1 MLQRRSLADAH
12 VYTVCNHSHRNQCIT
27 VPSRYAELHCL
38 THFTFLRG
46 ASAPD
51 ELVIRAA
58 ELGYAALAIT
68 DECSLAGV
76 VRAHLAWRNLP
87 EPRMQLIIGSEV
99 QLVDGPKLVLLACDR
114 DGYGNLSELITLG
127 RMRADKGQYRLTR
140 ADLEGG
146 LDGCVA
152 LLIPDNAATA
162 PPDTLHEQAC
172 WLGSRFV
179 GRAWLAVE
187 LHLGPDDAG
196 TLQRLQVA
204 GAHSGL
210 PLCAAGDVHMH
221 VRRRRRLQD
230 TITAIRLGRTLAD
243 CGYALYANGE
253 RHLRLPHKLASIH
266 PAALLD
272 ETLKV
277 AAHCRFSL
285 DELRYEYPEEIAPPG
300 HTTASWL
307 RQLTERGYVERCA
320 QIRRIVALDDVTF
333 ARKAE
338 EMRAQIEIELALI
351 AELRYEPYFLTVY
364 DIVAWARTQG
374 ILCQGRGSAANSAVC
389 YCIGIT
395 EVDPWRANMLFGRFI
410 SRERNEAPD
419 IDVDFEHERREEVIQ
434 YIYGKYG
441 RDRAALAASL
451 TTYRPRSALRDV
463 GRALGFSDD
472 ALDRLTRGHMWWDGG
487 SVREDRLLEAGF
499 RPEAPRVQ
507 RLLELSNE
515 LIGAPRHLSQHVG
528 GFVIAR
534 GRLSRLVPIENARMA
549 ERCVIQWDKDDLEA
563 LGLMKVDVL
572 ALGMLTAIRKS
583 MDTLAAFEDH
593 TLGAETADRSSLEAH
608 PPLSAFPASS
618 AAKKVPRTLADIPHE
633 DPATYDM
640 LCRGESTGV
649 FQVESRA
656 QMNMLPR
663 LRPRRYYDLVI
674 QVAIVR
680 PGPIQGGMVHPYLA
694 RRHLPPERI
703 DYPSAELRPV
713 LARTLGVPI
722 FQEQVMQLAMVAADF
737 TPGEADQMRRS
748 MAAWRQR
755 GTMEKFQQKLTDGLL
770 KKGYTPEFAGQIYRQ
785 IEGFS
790 GYGFPESH
798 AASFALLVYL
808 SSWLKCHHPAAFL
821 CGLLNSQ
828 PMGFYAPAQ
837 LIADA
842 RTHGV
847 GIRPADVTVSG
858 WDCVLEAADP
868 QSAAP
873 GPAVRL
879 GLRMVK
885 GMVQA
890 TAQRIGTARGQ
901 SAFTDIDDL
910 ARRAGL
916 DAHAL
921 RLLAAAGA
929 LKSLAGNRHQAHWQ
943 AAARRPD
950 ALLRNAPV
958 HEPLLALAAP
968 LEGEDIVADYASL
981 GFTLGRH
988 PLALLRG
995 TLAAQRFITAAELRR
1010 LPDRALARTA
1020 GIVTCRQRPG
1030 TASGVMFV
1038 TIEDETGLA
1047 NIIVHKDIQEK
1058 QRREALSATLLG
1070 IYGQVSREGEV
1081 IHLIARRLVDRS
1093 PLLGALT
1100 AHSRDFH

>member
-1 MLQRRSLADAH
+1 MS
-12 VYTVCNHSHRNQCIT
+12 
-27 VPSRYAELHCL
+27 PRYAELHCL

-51 ELVIRAA
+51 ELVTRAA

-76 VRAHLAWRNLP
+76 VRAHLAWRTLP
-87 EPRMQLIIGSEV
+87 EPRMQLIIGSEL

-127 RMRADKGQYRLTR
+127 RMRADKGHYQLTR
-140 ADLEGG
+140 ADLDGG

-152 LLIPDNAATA
+152 LLIPDSAAA
-162 PPDTLHEQAC
+162 VRPDTLHEQAC
-172 WLGSRFV
+172 WLGSRFA

-196 TLQRLQVA
+196 TLQRLQTA
-204 GAHSGL
+204 GATSGL

-230 TITAIRLGRTLAD
+230 TMTAIRLGRHLAD
-243 CGYALYANGE
+243 CGYALHANGE
-253 RHLRLPHKLASIH
+253 RHLRLPHKLAAIH

-272 ETLKV
+272 ETLEV

-285 DELRYEYPEEIAPPG
+285 DELRYEYPGEIAPSG
-300 HTTASWL
+300 HTTTSWL

-320 QIRRIVALDDVTF
+320 QIRRIVALDDATF

-338 EMRAQIEIELALI
+338 EMRAQIETELALI
-351 AELRYEPYFLTVY
+351 TELKYEPYFLTVY
-364 DIVAWARTQG
+364 DIVAWARAQG

-487 SVREDRLLEAGF
+487 RVREDRLVEAGF

-507 RLLELSNE
+507 LLLELSNE

-534 GRLSRLVPIENARMA
+534 GRLSRLVPIENARM
-549 ERCVIQWDKDDLEA
+549 EDRCVIQWDKDDLEA

-583 MDTLAAFEDH
+583 LDTLAAFEKQAL
-593 TLGAETADRSSLEAH
+593 TT
-608 PPLSAFPASS
+608 
-618 AAKKVPRTLADIPHE
+618 AKKNPRTLADIPHE

-663 LRPRRYYDLVI
+663 LRPRCYYDLVI

-703 DYPSAELRPV
+703 DYPSDELRPV

-770 KKGYTPEFAGQIYRQ
+770 KKGYTSEFAEQIYRQ

-847 GIRPADVTVSG
+847 GVRPADVTVSG
-858 WDCVLEAADP
+858 WDCMLEAADRL
-868 QSAAP
+868 SAAS

-879 GLRMVK
+879 GLRVVK
-885 GMVQA
+885 GMAQVA
-890 TAQRIGTARGQ
+890 AQRIGTARGQ
-901 SAFTDIDDL
+901 AAFTDIDDL

-916 DAHAL
+916 DAHTL
-921 RLLAAAGA
+921 GLLAAGGA

-950 ALLRNAPV
+950 ALLHDAPV
-958 HEPLLALAAP
+958 HEPVLALSAP

-988 PLALLRG
+988 PLALLRD
-995 TLAAQRFITAAELRR
+995 TLTAQRFITAAALHR
-1010 LPDRALARTA
+1010 LPDRALARAA

-1038 TIEDETGLA
+1038 TVEDETGLA

-1058 QRREALSATLLG
+1058 QRSEALGATLLG

-1093 PLLGALT
+1093 ALLGDLT
-1100 AHSRDFH
+1100 PRSRDFH

>member
-1 MLQRRSLADAH
+1 MKH
-12 VYTVCNHSHRNQCIT
+12 CN
-27 VPSRYAELHCL
+27 VMPPRYAELHCL

-51 ELVIRAA
+51 ELVTRAA

-76 VRAHLAWRNLP
+76 VRAHLAWRAQP
-87 EPRMQLIIGSEV
+87 EPRMQLIIGSEI
-99 QLVDGPKLVLLACDR
+99 QLVDGPKLVLLAGDR

-127 RMRADKGQYRLTR
+127 RMRADKGHYRLTR
-140 ADLEGG
+140 ADLENG
-146 LDGCVA
+146 LGGCVA
-152 LLIPDNAATA
+152 LLIPGNAAAA
-162 PPDTLHEQAC
+162 PPDTLHEQAR
-172 WLGSRFV
+172 WLGARFA

-196 TLQRLQVA
+196 TLQRLQAASAV
-204 GAHSGL
+204 SGL

-230 TITAIRLGRTLAD
+230 TMTAIRVGRSLAD
-243 CGYALYANGE
+243 CGYALHANGE
-253 RHLRLPHKLASIH
+253 RHLRLPHKLAAIH

-272 ETLKV
+272 ETLTV
-277 AAHCRFSL
+277 AAQCHFSL

-300 HTTASWL
+300 HTTTTWL
-307 RQLTERGYVERCA
+307 RHLTERGYVERCA

-338 EMRAQIEIELALI
+338 EMRAQIEVELSLI

-364 DIVAWARTQG
+364 DIVAWARAQG

-487 SVREDRLLEAGF
+487 RVREDRLIEAGF

-507 RLLELSNE
+507 LLLELSNE

-549 ERCVIQWDKDDLEA
+549 DRCVIQWDKDDLEA

-572 ALGMLTAIRKS
+572 ALGMLTALRKS
-583 MDTLAAFEDH
+583 LDALAAFEDRAF
-593 TLGAETADRSSLEAH
+593 LADTADQSSTGTH
-608 PPLSAFPASS
+608 PLLSVLPASS

-633 DPATYDM
+633 DAATYDM

-694 RRHLPPERI
+694 RRHLPPECI
-703 DYPSAELRPV
+703 DYPSDELRPV

-755 GTMEKFQQKLTDGLL
+755 GTMEQFQQKLTDGLL
-770 KKGYTPEFAGQIYRQ
+770 KKGYAPEFAGQIYRQ

-808 SSWLKCHHPAAFL
+808 SSWLKCHHHAAFL

-828 PMGFYAPAQ
+828 PMGFYGPAQ

-842 RTHGV
+842 RAHGV
-847 GIRPADVTVSG
+847 GVRPTDVTVSG
-858 WDCVLEAADP
+858 WDCALEAADG
-868 QSAAP
+868 QSTSS

-885 GMVQA
+885 GMAQA
-890 TAQRIGTARGQ
+890 TAQRIGTARRQ
-901 SAFTDIDDL
+901 APFTDIDDL

-916 DAHAL
+916 DARTL

-929 LKSLAGNRHQAHWQ
+929 LKPLAGNRHQAHWQ

-950 ALLRNAPV
+950 ALLRDAPV
-958 HEPLLALAAP
+958 HEPALALTAP

-995 TLAAQRFITAAELRR
+995 TLAAQRFITAAELRQ
-1010 LPDRALARTA
+1010 LPDRALARAA

-1038 TIEDETGLA
+1038 TVEDETGLA

-1058 QRREALSATLLG
+1058 QRSEALGATLLG

-1100 AHSRDFH
+1100 ARSRDFH

>member
-1 MLQRRSLADAH
+1 MKLQSLCRA
-12 VYTVCNHSHRNQCIT
+12 VL
-27 VPSRYAELHCL
+27 PRYAELHCL
-38 THFTFLRG
+38 SHFSFLRG

-51 ELVIRAA
+51 ELVTRAA
-58 ELGYAALAIT
+58 ELGYAALALT

-76 VRAHLAWRNLP
+76 VRAHLAWRTLP
-87 EPRMQLIIGSEV
+87 EPRLRLIIGSEV
-99 QLVDGPKLVLLACDR
+99 QLADGPKLLLLACNR
-114 DGYGNLSELITLG
+114 DGYGNLSELLTLG
-127 RMRADKGQYRLTR
+127 RMRAEKGRYHLTC
-140 ADLEGG
+140 ADLASG
-146 LDGCVA
+146 LPGCVA
-152 LLIPDNAATA
+152 LLVPVDGPPAADDA
-162 PPDTLHEQAC
+162 LPGHAC
-172 WLGSRFV
+172 WLKQCFGD
-179 GRAWLAVE
+179 RAWLAVE
-187 LHLGPDDAG
+187 LHLGPDDAAK
-196 TLQRLQVA
+196 LHRLQAVGIA
-204 GAHSGL
+204 SGL

-230 TITAIRLGRTLAD
+230 TVTAIRLGRRVAD

-253 RHLRLPHKLASIH
+253 RHLRLPVKLARIY
-266 PAALLD
+266 PAALLA

-277 AAHCRFSL
+277 AAQCSFSL

-300 HTTASWL
+300 HTTTSWL
-307 RQLTERGYVERCA
+307 RELTERGYVERCA
-320 QIRRIVALDDVTF
+320 QIRRIVTLDEATF
-333 ARKAE
+333 ARKAR
-338 EMRAQIEIELALI
+338 EMRAQIEVELALI
-351 AELRYEPYFLTVY
+351 AELEYEPYFLTVY

-389 YCIGIT
+389 YCIGVT

-463 GRALGFSDD
+463 GRALGYTDD
-472 ALDRLTRGHMWWDGG
+472 ALDRLTQGHMWWDGG
-487 SVREDRLLEAGF
+487 RVREDRLLEAGF

-507 RLLELSNE
+507 LLLELSNE
-515 LIGAPRHLSQHVG
+515 LIGTPRHLSQHVG

-583 MDTLAAFEDH
+583 LHALASVAQ
-593 TLGAETADRSSLEAH
+593 APRSM
-608 PPLSAFPASS
+608 
-618 AAKKVPRTLADIPHE
+618 ADIPHE

-694 RRHLPPERI
+694 RRHLPPECI
-703 DYPSAELRPV
+703 DYPSDALRPV
-713 LARTLGVPI
+713 LERTLGVPI
-722 FQEQVMQLAMVAADF
+722 FQEQVMQLAMVAAGF
-737 TPGEADQMRRS
+737 TAGEADQMRRS

-755 GTMEKFQQKLTDGLL
+755 GTMEKFQRKLTDGLL
-770 KKGYTPEFAGQIYRQ
+770 KNGYTPEFADRIYHQ

-798 AASFALLVYL
+798 AASFAHLVYT
-808 SSWLKCHHPAAFL
+808 SAWLKCHHPAAFL

-842 RTHGV
+842 RAHGV
-847 GIRPADVTVSG
+847 GVTPADVTVSD
-858 WDCVLEAADP
+858 WDCVPEAAAAKLHG
-868 QSAAP
+868 SAP
-873 GPAVRL
+873 GVRL

-885 GMVQA
+885 GMAREAALRIVAARLQA
-890 TAQRIGTARGQ
+890 
-901 SAFTDIDDL
+901 AFIDVDDL
-910 ARRAGL
+910 ARRARL
-916 DAHAL
+916 DRHQL
-921 RLLAAAGA
+921 DCLAGSGA

-950 ALLRNAPV
+950 AMLRDAPV
-958 HEPLLALAAP
+958 HEAPLALAAP
-968 LEGEDIVADYASL
+968 REGEDIVADYARL

-988 PLALLRG
+988 PLALLRSQ
-995 TLAAQRFITAAELRR
+995 LAAQRFITAAELRA
-1010 LPDRALARTA
+1010 LPDRALARAA

-1038 TIEDETGLA
+1038 TVEDETGLA
-1047 NIIVHKDIQEK
+1047 NIIVHKDVQER
-1058 QRREALSATLLG
+1058 QRSEVLGATLLG

-1093 PLLGALT
+1093 TLLGALT
-1100 AHSRDFH
+1100 PRSRDFH

>member
-1 MLQRRSLADAH
+1 
-12 VYTVCNHSHRNQCIT
+12 V
-27 VPSRYAELHCL
+27 
-38 THFTFLRG
+38 
-46 ASAPD
+46 
-51 ELVIRAA
+51 
-58 ELGYAALAIT
+58 
-68 DECSLAGV
+68 
-76 VRAHLAWRNLP
+76 
-87 EPRMQLIIGSEV
+87 
-99 QLVDGPKLVLLACDR
+99 
-114 DGYGNLSELITLG
+114 
-127 RMRADKGQYRLTR
+127 
-140 ADLEGG
+140 
-146 LDGCVA
+146 
-152 LLIPDNAATA
+152 
-162 PPDTLHEQAC
+162 
-172 WLGSRFV
+172 
-179 GRAWLAVE
+179 
-187 LHLGPDDAG
+187 
-196 TLQRLQVA
+196 
-204 GAHSGL
+204 
-210 PLCAAGDVHMH
+210 
-221 VRRRRRLQD
+221 
-230 TITAIRLGRTLAD
+230 TAIRLGRRVAD

-253 RHLRLPHKLASIH
+253 RHLRLPVKLARIY
-266 PAALLD
+266 PAALLA

-277 AAHCRFSL
+277 AAQCSFSL

-300 HTTASWL
+300 HTTTSWL
-307 RQLTERGYVERCA
+307 RELTERGYVERCA
-320 QIRRIVALDDVTF
+320 QIRRIVTLDEATF
-333 ARKAE
+333 ARKAR
-338 EMRAQIEIELALI
+338 EMRAQIEVELALI
-351 AELRYEPYFLTVY
+351 AELEYEPYFLTVY

-389 YCIGIT
+389 YCIGVT

-463 GRALGFSDD
+463 GRALGYTDD
-472 ALDRLTRGHMWWDGG
+472 ALDRLTQGHMWWDGG
-487 SVREDRLLEAGF
+487 RVREDRLLEAGF

-507 RLLELSNE
+507 LLLELSNE
-515 LIGAPRHLSQHVG
+515 LIGTPRHLSQHVG

-583 MDTLAAFEDH
+583 LHALASVAQ
-593 TLGAETADRSSLEAH
+593 APRSM
-608 PPLSAFPASS
+608 
-618 AAKKVPRTLADIPHE
+618 ADIPHE

-694 RRHLPPERI
+694 RRHLPPECI
-703 DYPSAELRPV
+703 DYPSDALRPV
-713 LARTLGVPI
+713 LERTLGVPI
-722 FQEQVMQLAMVAADF
+722 FQEQVMQLAMVAAGF
-737 TPGEADQMRRS
+737 TAGEADQMRRS

-755 GTMEKFQQKLTDGLL
+755 GTMEKFQRKLTDGLL
-770 KKGYTPEFAGQIYRQ
+770 KNGYTPEFADRIYHQ

-798 AASFALLVYL
+798 AASFAHLVYT
-808 SSWLKCHHPAAFL
+808 SAWLKCHHPAAFL

-842 RTHGV
+842 RAHGV
-847 GIRPADVTVSG
+847 GVTPADVTVSD
-858 WDCVLEAADP
+858 WDCVPEAAAAKLHG
-868 QSAAP
+868 SAP
-873 GPAVRL
+873 GVRL

-885 GMVQA
+885 GMAREAALRIVAARLQA
-890 TAQRIGTARGQ
+890 
-901 SAFTDIDDL
+901 AFIDVDDL
-910 ARRAGL
+910 ARRARL
-916 DAHAL
+916 DRHQL
-921 RLLAAAGA
+921 DCLAGSGA

-950 ALLRNAPV
+950 AMLRDAPV
-958 HEPLLALAAP
+958 HEAPLALAAP
-968 LEGEDIVADYASL
+968 REGEDIVADYARL

-988 PLALLRG
+988 PLALLRSQ
-995 TLAAQRFITAAELRR
+995 LAAQRFITAAELRA
-1010 LPDRALARTA
+1010 LPDRALARAA

-1038 TIEDETGLA
+1038 TVEDETGLA
-1047 NIIVHKDIQEK
+1047 NIIVHKDVQER
-1058 QRREALSATLLG
+1058 QRSEVLGATLLG

-1093 PLLGALT
+1093 TLLGALT
-1100 AHSRDFH
+1100 PRSRDFH

>member
-1 MLQRRSLADAH
+1 MPAAPVD
-12 VYTVCNHSHRNQCIT
+12 
-27 VPSRYAELHCL
+27 YAELHCL
-38 THFTFLRG
+38 SHFTFLRG

-51 ELVIRAA
+51 ELVTRAA
-58 ELGYAALAIT
+58 GLGYAALAIT
-68 DECSLAGV
+68 DECSLAGAA
-76 VRAHLAWRNLP
+76 RAHLAWRNLP
-87 EPRMQLIIGSEV
+87 EPRMKLIIGCEV
-99 QLVDGPKLVLLACDR
+99 QLADGPKLVLLACDR

-127 RMRADKGQYRLTR
+127 RMRTEKGRYHLGC
-140 ADLEGG
+140 ADLDDG
-146 LDGCVA
+146 LPGCVA
-152 LLIPDNAATA
+152 LLVPGD
-162 PPDTLHEQAC
+162 PLPDTDAALAAHTG
-172 WLGSRFV
+172 WLKQRFAE
-179 GRAWLAVE
+179 RAWLAVE
-187 LHLGPDDAG
+187 LHHGPDDA
-196 TLQRLQVA
+196 TRLHRLQVI
-204 GAHSGL
+204 GAASGL

-221 VRRRRRLQD
+221 VRKRRRLQD
-230 TITAIRLGRTLAD
+230 TITAIRLGRTLAE

-253 RHLRLPHKLASIH
+253 RHLRLPHKLAAIY
-266 PAALLD
+266 PAALRA

-277 AAHCRFSL
+277 AARCRFSL

-300 HTTASWL
+300 HTTTSWL
-307 RQLTERGYVERCA
+307 RELTERGYVERCA
-320 QIRRIVALDDVTF
+320 QIRRIVTLDDVTF
-333 ARKAE
+333 ARKAR
-338 EMRAQIEIELALI
+338 EMREQIETELALI
-351 AELRYEPYFLTVY
+351 AELEYEPYFLTVY

-389 YCIGIT
+389 YCIGVT

-463 GRALGFSDD
+463 GRALGYTDD

-487 SVREDRLLEAGF
+487 RVREDRLLEAGF

-507 RLLELSNE
+507 LLLELSNE

-549 ERCVIQWDKDDLEA
+549 GRCVIQWDKDDLEA

-583 MDTLAAFEDH
+583 LDALAAFEDG
-593 TLGAETADRSSLEAH
+593 T
-608 PPLSAFPASS
+608 PA
-618 AAKKVPRTLADIPHE
+618 AARKAPRTLADIPHE

-703 DYPSAELRPV
+703 DYPSDALRPV
-713 LARTLGVPI
+713 LERTLGVPI
-722 FQEQVMQLAMVAADF
+722 FQEQVMQLAMVAAGF
-737 TPGEADQMRRS
+737 TAGEADQMRRS

-755 GTMEKFQQKLTDGLL
+755 GTMERFQQKLTDGLL
-770 KKGYTPEFAGQIYRQ
+770 GNGYTPAFAAQIYRQ

-798 AASFALLVYL
+798 AASFALLVYI

-847 GIRPADVTVSG
+847 DIRPADVSVSD
-858 WDCVLEAADP
+858 WDCVLEAAP
-868 QSAAP
+868 HGTAP
-873 GPAVRL
+873 GVRL

-885 GMVQA
+885 GMEQDAV
-890 TAQRIGTARGQ
+890 QRIVAARARAPL
-901 SAFTDIDDL
+901 SNVDDL
-910 ARRAGL
+910 TRRARL
-916 DAHAL
+916 DRRQL
-921 RLLAAAGA
+921 GCLASGGA
-929 LKSLAGNRHQAHWQ
+929 LQSLAGNRHQAHWQ
-943 AAARRPD
+943 SAARRPD
-950 ALLRNAPV
+950 ALLRDAPV
-958 HEPLLALAAP
+958 HEKMLALAAP
-968 LEGEDIVADYASL
+968 REGEDIVADYASL

-988 PLALLRG
+988 PLALLRSQ
-995 TLAAQRFITAAELRR
+995 LAAQRFITAAELRA
-1010 LPDRALARTA
+1010 LPDRALARAA

-1038 TIEDETGLA
+1038 TVEDETGLA
-1047 NIIVHKDIQEK
+1047 NIIVHKDLQER
-1058 QRREALSATLLG
+1058 QRSEVLGATLLG

-1093 PLLGALT
+1093 PLLGAL
-1100 AHSRDFH
+1100 APRSRDFH

>member
-1 MLQRRSLADAH
+1 MSA
-12 VYTVCNHSHRNQCIT
+12 
-27 VPSRYAELHCL
+27 RYAELHCL
-38 THFTFLRG
+38 SHFTFLRG
-46 ASAPD
+46 ASSPD
-51 ELVIRAA
+51 ELVNRAA

-68 DECSLAGV
+68 DECSLAGA
-76 VRAHLAWRNLP
+76 VRAHLALRALP
-87 EPRMQLIIGSEV
+87 EPRLQLIIGSE
-99 QLVDGPKLVLLACDR
+99 LRLADGPKLVLLACNR

-127 RMRADKGQYRLTR
+127 RMRAGKGCYHLTR
-140 ADLEGG
+140 ADLADG
-146 LDGCVA
+146 LPGCVA
-152 LLIPDNAATA
+152 LLIPEDAGSGATA
-162 PPDTLHEQAC
+162 SPVGTDMLHDHAR
-172 WLGSRFV
+172 WLAQHFGK
-179 GRAWLAVE
+179 RAWLAAE
-187 LHLGPDDAG
+187 LHLGPDDNG
-196 TLQRLQVA
+196 WLQALKA
-204 GAHSGL
+204 IGEASGL

-221 VRRRRRLQD
+221 ERRRRRLQD
-230 TITAIRLGRTLAD
+230 TMTAIRLRRRLAD
-243 CGYALYANGE
+243 CGHALHANGE
-253 RHLRLPHKLASIH
+253 RHLRPPHRLADIY
-266 PAALLD
+266 PAGLLA
-272 ETLKV
+272 ETLNV

-320 QIRRIVALDDVTF
+320 QIRRIVTLDDATF
-333 ARKAE
+333 MRKAE
-338 EMRAQIEIELALI
+338 ELRKQIETELALI
-351 AELRYEPYFLTVY
+351 AELKYEPYFLTVY
-364 DIVAWARTQG
+364 DIVAWARARG

-389 YCIGIT
+389 YCIGVT

-410 SRERNEAPD
+410 SLERNEAPD

-463 GRALGFSDD
+463 GRALGYTDD

-487 SVREDRLLEAGF
+487 QVREDRLLEAGF
-499 RPEAPRVQ
+499 RPEAPRV
-507 RLLELSNE
+507 RLLLELANE
-515 LIGAPRHLSQHVG
+515 LIGTPRHLSQHVG

-534 GRLSRLVPIENARMA
+534 GKLSRLVPVENARMA

-563 LGLMKVDVL
+563 IGLMKVDVL
-572 ALGMLTAIRKS
+572 ALGMLTAIRKILHA
-583 MDTLAAFEDH
+583 LADVA
-593 TLGAETADRSSLEAH
+593 GA
-608 PPLSAFPASS
+608 
-618 AAKKVPRTLADIPHE
+618 PRTIAGIPHE
-633 DPATYDM
+633 DTATYDM

-694 RRHLPPERI
+694 RRQLPPDRI
-703 DYPSAELRPV
+703 DYPSDALRPV
-713 LARTLGVPI
+713 LERTLGVPI
-722 FQEQVMQLAMVAADF
+722 FQEQVMQLAMVAAGF
-737 TPGEADQMRRS
+737 TAGEADQMRRS

-755 GTMEKFQQKLTDGLL
+755 GTMEKFQQKLTEGLL
-770 KKGYTPEFAGQIYRQ
+770 KNGYTPEFAERIYHQ

-798 AASFALLVYL
+798 AASFAHLVYT
-808 SSWLKCHHPAAFL
+808 SAWLKCHHPAAFL

-842 RTHGV
+842 RAQGV
-847 GIRPADVTVSG
+847 EVRPVDVTVSG
-858 WDCVLEAADP
+858 WDCVLESGSAPDRGADA
-868 QSAAP
+868 SLS
-873 GPAVRL
+873 GPAARL

-885 GMVQA
+885 GLTPDA
-890 TAQRIGTARGQ
+890 AQRIVAAREE
-901 SAFTDIDDL
+901 ATITRVDDL

-916 DAHAL
+916 DRQQL
-921 RLLAAAGA
+921 RCLAGSGA
-929 LKSLAGNRHQAHWQ
+929 LKTLAGNRHQAHWE

-950 ALLRNAPV
+950 RLLRDVAV
-958 HEPLLALAAP
+958 HEPVLGLPAP
-968 LEGEDIVADYASL
+968 AEGEDIVADYASL
-981 GFTLGRH
+981 GFTLNRH
-988 PLALLRG
+988 PLALLRNM
-995 TLAAQRFITAAELRR
+995 LAAQRFITAAELRR
-1010 LPDRALARTA
+1010 QPDRALARAA

-1058 QRREALSATLLG
+1058 QRSEALGAKLLG

-1093 PLLGALT
+1093 ALLGALMP
-1100 AHSRDFH
+1100 HSRDFH